1 MDIVGSRLSRE
12 EFESYVNRKFFGY
25 LPADKLVLH
34 HTWKPT
40 VNDWK
45 GYQTLMG
52 IKNYYESLGWKSGP
66 HVFIAPDGIWLMTDM
81 RNNGTHAGSLNWRS
95 IGIEVVGN
103 YDNKTWEGEIY
114 KNAIWAITT
123 LKKKLNIDN
132 EKIYFHRDVS
142 NKTCPGSAITKKWLF
157 DELDNFKE
165 FGFME
170 LNYNEEREIAYL
182 WLKEMAN
189 VTKTP
194 IGKNL
199 ANLDVG
205 WLSVVLKRLLDKKGL

>member
-132 EKIYFHRDVS
+132 EQIHYHSEVS
-142 NKTCPGSAITKKWLF
+142 NKTCPGAAIT
-157 DELDNFKE
+157 
-165 FGFME
+165 
-170 LNYNEEREIAYL
+170 
-182 WLKEMAN
+182 
-189 VTKTP
+189 
-194 IGKNL
+194 
-199 ANLDVG
+199 
-205 WLSVVLKRLLDKKGL
+205 